1 MFDFDHQTRL
11 ILYFFLFPDMIKG
24 IFTRRQ
30 QETDAGF
37 QSWNV
42 SIPGKQETHPAVL
55 PPAVSVLFTISCP
68 PTLSSSHRA
77 APC

>member
-30 QETDAGF
+30 QETDA
-37 QSWNV
+37 
-42 SIPGKQETHPAVL
+42 
-55 PPAVSVLFTISCP
+55 
-68 PTLSSSHRA
+68 
-77 APC
+77 